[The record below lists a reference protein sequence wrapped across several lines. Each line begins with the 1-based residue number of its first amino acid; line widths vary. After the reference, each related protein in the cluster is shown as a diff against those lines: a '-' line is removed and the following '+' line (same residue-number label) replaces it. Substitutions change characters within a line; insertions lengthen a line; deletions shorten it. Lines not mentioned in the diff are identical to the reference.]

1 MVASRS
7 YVSSASMR
15 DAALDV
21 VPQADL
27 TLDRDDR
34 SCLLRRQHRRR
45 DDDFL
50 DGLPGRFLTIEVAE
64 EGRLAEVRQ
73 RAADVGLED
82 HDGREDH
89 VDQHVADHPVEGL
102 QRGEPRQ
109 VEQHDDQQ
117 RAYRHLNGASSPD
130 QFQELVDQDRD
141 DRDVEQVPPA
151 DRRPPEQA
159 GEIFGHR
166 RSSLPQ
172 SAVGSRGSAV
182 AVGSRSRRSAVGSRQ
197 SQSAVAVG
205 SRRSLSSR
213 S

>member
-1 MVASRS
+1 MQWRPGLKDGGQQVVRQL
-7 YVSSASMR
+7 R
-15 DAALDV
+15 IDGDAALDV

-64 EGRLAEVRQ
+64 ERRLAEVRQ

-117 RAYRHLNGASSPD
+117 RAYRHLNGTSSPD
-130 QFQELVDQDRD
+130 QFQELVNQI
-141 DRDVEQVPPA
+141 ETIA
-151 DRRPPEQA
+151 M
-159 GEIFGHR
+159 
-166 RSSLPQ
+166 
-172 SAVGSRGSAV
+172 
-182 AVGSRSRRSAVGSRQ
+182 
-197 SQSAVAVG
+197 
-205 SRRSLSSR
+205 SSR
-213 S
+213 SHQPTGGRSRLVR